1 MHAFAS
7 RSQHTGLVARS
18 PRVDKHVK
26 NPFRKHKSAA
36 PLPSQLPYPVEIRR
50 RTYKDE
56 GIRRHGGLEVFD
68 APNALAI
75 NQARMANLEGMR
87 LSLAGK
93 RVLDVGCGVGH
104 LGAKL
109 AEMGASV
116 VCVDGRES
124 NIASLRT
131 RYPHL
136 EAQVG
141 NVETDPL
148 ARFGRFPIVFCY
160 GLLYHLENPL
170 QSLRNL
176 ESVCEDMLLL
186 ETIICDHRLALVRTE
201 DESTDVNQALG
212 GIAGRPTPHY
222 VVLALNRI
230 GFPYVYA
237 PATPPEHEDFRFE
250 WRNNL
255 DTARDGHNL
264 RCIFVASRT
273 KLENPA
279 LVSLLRD

>member
-1 MHAFAS
+1 M
-7 RSQHTGLVARS
+7 
-18 PRVDKHVK
+18 K
-26 NPFRKHKSAA
+26 NIFRKFGLQAEL
-36 PLPSQLPYPVEIRR
+36 PLPAQLPYPVEVRR
-50 RTYKDE
+50 RNYASE

-68 APNALAI
+68 APNAVAI
-75 NQARMANLEGMR
+75 NKARMANLETMNLGLR
-87 LSLAGK
+87 GK

-104 LGAKL
+104 LGARL
-109 AEMGASV
+109 VEMGANV
-116 VCVDGRES
+116 VCVDGREG

-136 EAQVG
+136 EAHVG
-141 NVETDPL
+141 NVETEAL
-148 ARFGRFPIVFCY
+148 SKFGRFPVVLCY

-170 QSLRNL
+170 QSLRNMA
-176 ESVCEDMLLL
+176 SVCGEMLLL
-186 ETIICDHRLALVRTE
+186 ETIICDHESALVRVE

-222 VVLALNRI
+222 VVLALNRV

-237 PATPPEHEDFRFE
+237 PVTPPEHEDFRFE

-255 DTARDGHNL
+255 DCARDGHNL

-273 KLENPA
+273 ELMNPA
-279 LVSLLRD
+279 LISLLRD